1 MVKYGEIATCH
12 NNCHGVDPSAIIGA
26 GVAAVVAGGVA
37 AQAVLPAI
45 GAGVAGL
52 GGAGAVGLMGML
64 RQQQPP
70 QSCSQTQCRVRC
82 NLLPF
87 ALQLQF

>member
-1 MVKYGEIATCH
+1 MKYGEIATCH

-64 RQQQPP
+64 RQQQ
-70 QSCSQTQCRVRC
+70 QQGCSQTQCRVRYSHC
-82 NLLPF
+82 
-87 ALQLQF
+87 

>member
-45 GAGVAGL
+45 GAG
-52 GGAGAVGLMGML
+52 AVGLMGML

-70 QSCSQTQCRVRC
+70 QSCSQTQCRVRY
-82 NLLPF
+82 LLPL

>member
-70 QSCSQTQCRVRC
+70 QSCSQTQCRVRY
-82 NLLPF
+82 LLPL